1 MNVMKCTKVNNEEQS
16 LTNRVV
22 VNTADI
28 APDKVAHIKV
38 STSPGVSY
46 VLSTLAD
53 TTNTIPRGQ
62 LGFGKVSRQWAVL
75 SLGQDVSVAPY
86 TFDLEKNCV
95 STLTVEVEFYI
106 KKNTTGASFD
116 TDSMTLDFCSQ
127 FANLAVS
134 QDQPFVFRFED
145 KPLLSVRV
153 KEIEASDLRKV
164 RDGEVSRYNLR
175 CGVLLPNTAVIW
187 HKAEGSDIK
196 LTGKCRAKM
205 ERQSIINPNWDFST
219 MGIGGLDEEFN
230 AIFRRAFAS
239 RVFPPE
245 VMEQLGCSHVKGILL
260 HGPPGT
266 GKTLMA
272 RQIGK
277 MLNAKDPKI
286 INGPEIFNKYI
297 GESEK
302 NIRELFLEAEE
313 DEKRLG
319 VNSPLHIIIFDEIDA
334 ICKKRGSE
342 HGMSGVND
350 TVVNQLLSKIDGVDR
365 LNNILVIGMTNRP
378 DMIDE
383 ALTRPGRLE
392 VQVEIG
398 LPREDGRVQILH
410 IHTSVMKQNN
420 KLGEDVNMAELA
432 ALTKN
437 FSGAELEGLV
447 RAAQSCALN
456 RLVKA
461 DGGVSVDTEAVEQ
474 LRISRADFMHAL
486 DNDIKPALGSAQDL
500 LEGFLARDIIH
511 WSPGVAEILEDGR
524 LAVQQAT
531 AGGAGLVSILLEGAP
546 NAGKSALAASIA
558 RDSGFPFI
566 KICSPENMIGFT
578 ESAKCMTIR
587 KIFDDAYKSSVSC
600 VLVDNIE
607 RLIDYGPIGP
617 RYSNMT
623 LQALLVLLKKLPP
636 KGRKLLIVAT
646 TSRKHVL
653 DELEM
658 LSAFTDVLHV
668 PNLSRAEHLAS
679 VAHNSGVLSEAGV
692 QQLQSQLGGRT
703 ANIGVKKLLGLLDLV
718 AQTQEAD
725 RVAKLVT
732 KLEEEMFVS
741 LN

>member
-1 MNVMKCTKVNNEEQS
+1 MSVMKCTKVNNEEQS

-420 KLGEDVNMAELA
+420 KLGEDVDMAELA

-500 LEGFLARDIIH
+500 LEGEIIFRE
-511 WSPGVAEILEDGR
+511 WLNSLIL
-524 LAVQQAT
+524 
-531 AGGAGLVSILLEGAP
+531 
-546 NAGKSALAASIA
+546 
-558 RDSGFPFI
+558 
-566 KICSPENMIGFT
+566 
-578 ESAKCMTIR
+578 
-587 KIFDDAYKSSVSC
+587 SS
-600 VLVDNIE
+600 LF
-607 RLIDYGPIGP
+607 
-617 RYSNMT
+617 M
-623 LQALLVLLKKLPP
+623 
-636 KGRKLLIVAT
+636 
-646 TSRKHVL
+646 
-653 DELEM
+653 
-658 LSAFTDVLHV
+658 
-668 PNLSRAEHLAS
+668 
-679 VAHNSGVLSEAGV
+679 
-692 QQLQSQLGGRT
+692 
-703 ANIGVKKLLGLLDLV
+703 
-718 AQTQEAD
+718 
-725 RVAKLVT
+725 
-732 KLEEEMFVS
+732 MFVS
-741 LN
+741 KFAAKEDFRGLAVYLKLCLYLDCAECPGTQFVIFCIVNQLIATPPTIL

>member
-1 MNVMKCTKVNNEEQS
+1 MSVMKCCKVNAEEQS

-22 VNTADI
+22 VNGADFPANQVPHVKI
-28 APDKVAHIKV
+28 

-46 VLSTLAD
+46 VMSTLED
-53 TTNTIPRGQ
+53 GRIPRGQ
-62 LGFGKVSRQWAVL
+62 LGFGKNARQWAVL
-75 SLGQDVSVAPY
+75 SLGQDLTVEQY
-86 TFDLEKNCV
+86 RFDLEKNCV
-95 STLTVEVEFYI
+95 STLTVEVDFYM
-106 KKNTTGASFD
+106 KKNTSSDDFNSD
-116 TDSMTLDFCSQ
+116 KMTADFCAQ
-127 FANLAVS
+127 FANIAVT
-134 QDQPFVFRFED
+134 QGQPFLFKFED
-145 KPLLSVRV
+145 KPLLLV
-153 KEIEASDLRKV
+153 KIKELEASDLRKV
-164 RDGEVSRYNLR
+164 RDGEVSKYSIR
-175 CGVLLPNTAVIW
+175 CGVLLPNTAIVW
-187 HKAEGSDIK
+187 HKGEESTIK
-196 LTGKCRAKM
+196 LTGKSRAKM

-245 VMEQLGCSHVKGILL
+245 IMEQLGCSHVKGILL

-277 MLNAKDPKI
+277 MLNAKEPKI
-286 INGPEIFNKYI
+286 VNGPEIFNKFI
-297 GESEK
+297 GESEA
-302 NIRELFLEAEE
+302 NIRKLFEEAED
-313 DEKRLG
+313 DERRLG

-378 DMIDE
+378 DMIDD

-398 LPREDGRVQILH
+398 LPREDGRVQILN
-410 IHTSVMKQNN
+410 IHTNVMKQNK
-420 KLGEDVNMAELA
+420 KLADDVNMAELA

-461 DGGVSVDTEAVEQ
+461 DGGVSVDTEAIEH
-474 LRISRADFMHAL
+474 LRITRADFLHAL

-500 LEGFLARDIIH
+500 LEGFLTRGIID
-511 WSPGVAEILEDGR
+511 WSSDVSEILTDGK
-524 LAVQQAT
+524 LAVQQAM
-531 AGGAGLVSILLEGAP
+531 AGGSGLVSLLLEGAP
-546 NAGKSALAASIA
+546 NAGKSALAAKIA
-558 RDSGFPFI
+558 KDSGFPFI

-587 KIFDDAYKSSVSC
+587 KIFDDAYKSAVSC
-600 VLVDNIE
+600 VVVDNIE

-617 RYSNMT
+617 RYANMT
-623 LQALLVLLKKLPP
+623 LQALLVLLKKMPP
-636 KGRKLLIVAT
+636 KGRKLLIIAT
-646 TSRKHVL
+646 TSRKQVL
-653 DELEM
+653 DDLEM
-658 LSAFTDVLHV
+658 ISAFTDVLHV
-668 PNLSRAEHLAS
+668 PNLSRPEHVTT
-679 VAHNSGVLSEAGV
+679 VAKVSNVISPAGMT
-692 QQLQSQLGGRT
+692 QLQSQLSGRS
-703 ANIGVKKLLGLLDLV
+703 ANIGVKKLLGLLDMV
-718 AQTQEAD
+718 HQTEEKD
-725 RVAKLVT
+725 RVDKLIT
-732 KLEEEMFVS
+732 KLEEEMFIS
-741 LN
+741 LKV